1 MHINTTISCS
11 VGCAEPCR
19 KIKTRGRRAH
29 SVGGRLQRLDSDCDD
44 ERVSGRRRTQ
54 RRNNNN
60 DYLGD
65 FWLFPSV
72 WEDGRD
78 NCYLGGEQRKQLHQE
93 KAGHPQAAGTRSS
106 RTHMWTRTR
115 YKHASL
121 LCSTQSPAQV
131 SFSLCLSC
139 FLSKKNTSVAFSPQ
153 NDKKEKKS
161 CLVISPLVSH

>member
-1 MHINTTISCS
+1 M
-11 VGCAEPCR
+11 
-19 KIKTRGRRAH
+19 H

-44 ERVSGRRRTQ
+44 ERVSGGQTTQ
-54 RRNNNN
+54 RSNNNN

-106 RTHMWTRTR
+106 RTNTHVDTLQTRQPFMLYT
-115 YKHASL
+115 KPFTAL
-121 LCSTQSPAQV
+121 IFTLFV
-131 SFSLCLSC
+131 LFSL
-139 FLSKKNTSVAFSPQ
+139 
-153 NDKKEKKS
+153 
-161 CLVISPLVSH
+161 